1 MDNAPNYLVGWVRY
15 PKEIG
20 PVAPP
25 LHWKIN
31 SLKSENS
38 FTHIFKK
45 IYFDAHCVKITT

>member
-25 LHWKIN
+25 
-31 SLKSENS
+31 SPTFENK
-38 FTHIFKK
+38 FFKK
-45 IYFDAHCVKITT
+45 WKQFYTYF